1 MKKKTIYISVVLGI
15 MGLLFSQCNQKEF
28 LSVANPSAT
37 DDAFVTSSVSEAFKT
52 LSWCY
57 AEYRKTDAA
66 GGNYNW
72 NDPCSDAEY
81 YPEYNSNNGR
91 IGYLRPAEFT
101 VDGRKTQFNSLYQ
114 VLGRCARIGDIIG
127 SKTEYLEAKEAGVT
141 DDWTQLYGEAWTFYC
156 YCYFEL
162 VRHFGDIPFGIENS
176 IVESYGLTSRF
187 EILDKIIAKL
197 KEVEPLMYD
206 LGQGGITAERMSRTF
221 AHQLIA
227 EAALY
232 SGAYQTI
239 RTDSIAQNLYG
250 DIAFTAKYTDNAAK
264 AAYVRR
270 NDYKDY
276 YRLAQTHFRLVL
288 GERKGSLSFITTDE
302 RDYCNNPF
310 QRGFQY
316 MADKQVS
323 PESIWEAGNI
333 APNQSE
339 RPYSQGRPS
348 DGGGSNAA
356 PCKVF
361 SGIRIIP
368 TFYYT
373 GYEDGD
379 KRMDPSMVVTGSDGK
394 GNEKII
400 NFKSGSRLSGGIAVN
415 KWDDNRMNPPYVVK
429 QRNSGMN
436 YVMRRISNTMLLLAE
451 VDALLGDETEAL
463 SIVNQIRDRA
473 FGDNLHRL
481 SVSGDALK
489 EAISREV
496 AREFVGEGDIRWEM
510 IRTGTMTD
518 RAKKV
523 RRDIKTMIAG
533 LEADG
538 YYTFANGR
546 VISNYIWTKPV
557 NKASKLTYD
566 RVDGDPALVPGWR
579 GVYDYSTIPAVASI
593 VTGTD
598 NNLAIKGLFE
608 YIDPTGAEAAALEA
622 DGYTKTNWGIDI
634 ISGKNQLWDYNILS
648 GIELTDVPL
657 YYHSIPLETMQQS
670 QGRVTNGYGLPQL

>member
-1 MKKKTIYISVVLGI
+1 M
-15 MGLLFSQCNQKEF
+15 
-28 LSVANPSAT
+28 
-37 DDAFVTSSVSEAFKT
+37 
-52 LSWCY
+52 
-57 AEYRKTDAA
+57 
-66 GGNYNW
+66 
-72 NDPCSDAEY
+72 
-81 YPEYNSNNGR
+81 
-91 IGYLRPAEFT
+91 
-101 VDGRKTQFNSLYQ
+101 
-114 VLGRCARIGDIIG
+114 
-127 SKTEYLEAKEAGVT
+127 
-141 DDWTQLYGEAWTFYC
+141 
-156 YCYFEL
+156 
-162 VRHFGDIPFGIENS
+162 
-176 IVESYGLTSRF
+176 
-187 EILDKIIAKL
+187 
-197 KEVEPLMYD
+197 
-206 LGQGGITAERMSRTF
+206 
-221 AHQLIA
+221 
-227 EAALY
+227 
-232 SGAYQTI
+232 
-239 RTDSIAQNLYG
+239 
-250 DIAFTAKYTDNAAK
+250 
-264 AAYVRR
+264 
-270 NDYKDY
+270 
-276 YRLAQTHFRLVL
+276 
-288 GERKGSLSFITTDE
+288 
-302 RDYCNNPF
+302 
-310 QRGFQY
+310 
-316 MADKQVS
+316 
-323 PESIWEAGNI
+323 
-333 APNQSE
+333 
-339 RPYSQGRPS
+339 
-348 DGGGSNAA
+348 
-356 PCKVF
+356 
-361 SGIRIIP
+361 
-368 TFYYT
+368 
-373 GYEDGD
+373 
-379 KRMDPSMVVTGSDGK
+379 
-394 GNEKII
+394 I

-429 QRNSGMN
+429 VRNSGMN

-473 FGDNLHRL
+473 FGDDQHRL